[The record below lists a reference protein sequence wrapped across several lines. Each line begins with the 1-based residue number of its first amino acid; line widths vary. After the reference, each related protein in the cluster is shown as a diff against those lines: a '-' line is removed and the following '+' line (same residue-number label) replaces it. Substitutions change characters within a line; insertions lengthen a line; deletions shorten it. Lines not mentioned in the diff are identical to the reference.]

1 MNFWQALTE
10 KSWLATPGGTAS
22 MAAERATDF
31 ATKRVALH
39 LFLAIATV
47 FFSLFVVTF
56 LSHSQYPDFQAL
68 SGEPWKPFADTSRLW
83 LNTGLLFL
91 SSLAMH
97 GALLGARADKPTL
110 ALIALVVAVLFALQ
124 FLLAQ
129 LSLWQHLDT
138 MGYGVRS
145 NPASSYFY
153 LLTALHGVHLL
164 GGVLVLGRTLMGFW
178 NGIAPEKI
186 TGSIKLCTT
195 YWHFLFVVW
204 LALFALLTASPETY
218 QTLAALCGF

>member
-1 MNFWQALTE
+1 MNLWQSLTE

-31 ATKRVALH
+31 ATKRIALH
-39 LFLAIATV
+39 LFLAIVTV
-47 FFSLFVVTF
+47 LFSLFVVTF

-68 SGEPWKPFADTSRLW
+68 SGAPWKPFADTSRLW

-91 SSLAMH
+91 SSLAIH
-97 GALLGARADKPTL
+97 SALLSARAHKPTV

-124 FLLAQ
+124 FLFAQ
-129 LSLWQHLDT
+129 LALWQQLDT

-153 LLTALHGVHLL
+153 LLTALHGLHLL
-164 GGVLVLGRTLMGFW
+164 AGLLVLGRTLLGFW
-178 NGIAPEKI
+178 KGQAPGKI

-195 YWHFLFVVW
+195 YWHFLFIVW
-204 LALFALLTASPETY
+204 LALFALLTASPKTY
-218 QTLAALCGF
+218 QTLAALCGL